1 MSDFKNRNI
10 ECIMAI
16 LKEKSPATTKELL
29 ALTDKFPDLCI
40 GCSSGGDVIMAGKEL
55 VEQGIVERNW
65 TSQGYSWKLTNDTV

>member
-10 ECIMAI
+10 ECVLAI

-40 GCSSGGDVIMAGKEL
+40 GCTSGGDVIMAGKEL
-55 VEQGIVERNW
+55 VEQGFVERNW
-65 TSQGYSWKLTNDTV
+65 TSKGYLWKLINDAA

>member
-29 ALTDKFPDLCI
+29 SLTDKFPDLCI

-55 VEQGIVERNW
+55 VEQGLVERNW
-65 TSQGYSWKLTNDTV
+65 TSKGYVWKLINDTV